1 MGQRGHETRELTRE
15 RREWNR
21 SSLWLKIESSTL
33 NWAVGFLSFP
43 LDNPSALFTYS
54 KISVA
59 RADFPD
65 SAEDMF
71 QGLRVYV
78 ERVYCEIGKEATRY
92 SCNVSMMRPLSL
104 PKVRNGNG
112 ILSTTMSWE
121 FRAPTAPSFPRLAIC
136 SRVAVRAWR
145 KKTRIFW
152 NIWKMTDKVVNSG
165 DFFPSWASWA
175 SLLWAELS
183 CWKSLLS

>member
-33 NWAVGFLSFP
+33 NWALGFLSFP
-43 LDNPSALFTYS
+43 LDDPSALFTYS
-54 KISVA
+54 KLSV
-59 RADFPD
+59 DFPD

-71 QGLRVYV
+71 QGLRINV
-78 ERVYCEIGKEATRY
+78 ERVYCEIGKQVTRH

-112 ILSTTMSWE
+112 IPSTTMCWE
-121 FRAPTAPSFPRLAIC
+121 FRAPTAPSFPPLAIC
-136 SRVAVRAWR
+136 SRVAVRAWQ

-175 SLLWAELS
+175 PQIYYDLS
-183 CWKSLLS
+183 CGKFLLS